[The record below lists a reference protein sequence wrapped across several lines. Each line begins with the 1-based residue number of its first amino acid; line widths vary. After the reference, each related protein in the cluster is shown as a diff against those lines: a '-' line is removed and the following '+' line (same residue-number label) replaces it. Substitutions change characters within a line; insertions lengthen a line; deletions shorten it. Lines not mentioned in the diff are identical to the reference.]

1 MSELE
6 TINIRPE
13 SGILAILSHLN
24 YKPWFALAEFVDNAL
39 QSYLSEHRRL
49 YPSGQVPPL
58 TVKIYFDRQ
67 ANRITI
73 RDDAGGIAWKDFP
86 RAFKAAELPPD
97 RKGLSEFGLGMK
109 TAACWFARKWS
120 VRTSVLGEPVE
131 RTVSVD
137 VEEIRK
143 TDAETLT
150 VISMP
155 SSGSAHFTEL
165 VLENLH
171 QGVPA
176 GRTLGKVRDHLR
188 DIYRCFTRDGRLR
201 LFLDDELLTYEDRP
215 VLEAP
220 RYGRNNEPVDAVAL
234 TWRKHID
241 FEFGDGYRA
250 RGFAGILEK
259 ASTSRAGF
267 ALFRRG
273 RLIVGS
279 DDETYRP
286 HAVSGGPN
294 DYQYQRLFGELHIEG
309 VQVSHTKDGFRW
321 GGHEEEFLAKLRELV
336 DAEPMPLIKQA
347 NNYRTRV
354 KKGTDDEAELKKA
367 TEKAANK
374 VEDATKGSVE
384 ELSGQAEA
392 NEPHVHEPP
401 DLGPPVMLVSERNFS
416 VTVLG
421 KEWSIKLQFDNDPA
435 NGNFVEVADQSTSP
449 GTRSLSYRVGLAD
462 PFIQAFVGANLEN
475 LELIS
480 FVAAAVALS
489 EKTTQLAGPDEQAA
503 RMRINIGDMLKAM
516 AHARK

>member
-1 MSELE
+1 VQNE

-24 YKPWFALAEFVDNAL
+24 YKPWFALAEFVDNSL
-39 QSYLSEHRRL
+39 QSYLTEQRKL
-49 YPSGQVPPL
+49 YPNGPIQPL
-58 TVKIYFDRQ
+58 TVKIYLDR
-67 ANRITI
+67 AGNRIMI

-120 VRTSVLGEPVE
+120 VRTSVMGEPVE

-137 VEEIRK
+137 VDEISR

-150 VISMP
+150 VVSMQT
-155 SSGSAHFTEL
+155 SSGAHFTEL
-165 VLENLH
+165 VLEDLH

-176 GRTLGKVRDHLR
+176 GRTLGKIRDHLR

-215 VLEAP
+215 ILIAP
-220 RYGRNNEPVDAVAL
+220 KFGRNNEPVDGENQI
-234 TWRKHID
+234 WRKD
-241 FEFGDGYRA
+241 FEFEFGQGYRA
-250 RGFAGILEK
+250 KGFAAILEK
-259 ASTSRAGF
+259 ASTSKAGF

-286 HAVSGGPN
+286 HKVSGGPN
-294 DYQYQRLFGELHIEG
+294 DYQFQRLYGELHIEG

-321 GGHEEEFLAKLRELV
+321 GGYEEEFLEKLRDHV
-336 DAEPMPLIKQA
+336 DSEPLPLIKQA
-347 NNYRTRV
+347 NNFRTRI
-354 KKGTDDEAELKKA
+354 KRGTDDEADLKKA
-367 TEKAANK
+367 TEKVADKVKDAVERAAN
-374 VEDATKGSVE
+374 ELTSQADATLPLIDEMVS
-384 ELSGQAEA
+384 L
-392 NEPHVHEPP
+392 EPAIR
-401 DLGPPVMLVSERNFS
+401 LVSERTFD
-416 VTVLG
+416 VAVAG
-421 KEWSIKLQFDNDPA
+421 KDWRIKLQFENDPS
-435 NGNFVEVADQSTSP
+435 NGNLVEVADQPSSP
-449 GTRSLSYRVGLAD
+449 GSRLLSYRVSLSH
-462 PFIQAFVGANLEN
+462 PFVQAFVGANLEN

-480 FVAAAVALS
+480 FMAAAIALS

-503 RMRINIGDMLKAM
+503 RMRINIGDTLKAM
-516 AHARK
+516 TQARD